1 MLIWHQGCSSPPLL
15 FLLVISSD
23 FDNCRASCSW
33 SECSRLSCVEK
44 AQTYKCTCCNPCVS
58 VCSSQQKHSAGND
71 TISTNICADKDF
83 EGCFP
88 INTLRFNNCCIN
100 VYAKD
105 YIIRKKKLVPVSAM
119 LPGCYLVVCLT
130 SSAGGP
136 NIIVKVSVVA
146 VNYTVCAFEFAQ
158 RSLGMNGTEIAGN

>member
-1 MLIWHQGCSSPPLL
+1 M
-15 FLLVISSD
+15 
-23 FDNCRASCSW
+23 
-33 SECSRLSCVEK
+33 
-44 AQTYKCTCCNPCVS
+44 S

-130 SSAGGP
+130 SSAEGP

-158 RSLGMNGTEIAGN
+158 TSLGINGTEIAGN

>member
-88 INTLRFNNCCIN
+88 INTLRFNNFCIN

-105 YIIRKKKLVPVSAM
+105 YIIRKKKLENKACASVCNVTW
-119 LPGCYLVVCLT
+119 LLLGCLLDVLSWRPKYYSKSFC
-130 SSAGGP
+130 SG
-136 NIIVKVSVVA
+136 
-146 VNYTVCAFEFAQ
+146 
-158 RSLGMNGTEIAGN
+158 R